1 MNPNANV
8 FQSQIY
14 NQNEDGIEEDETGDN
29 KSNDTS
35 NFQGKNRDF
44 KSKFQVSVN
53 SETFLAFFFRNYLFL
68 NYSRGRVFANK
79 CLYSL

>member
-35 NFQGKNRDF
+35 NFQGKNSDF
-44 KSKFQVSVN
+44 KSKFQVPVN
-53 SETFLAFFFRNYLFL
+53 SETFFTFFFQELSFSELFAG
-68 NYSRGRVFANK
+68 SCICKQVFV
-79 CLYSL
+79 